1 MPRRVREVSLNNRT
15 ARMGLKARTKPFFR
29 LVREGLHLGYY
40 RSAAGRSGTWSARR
54 YVGDQRY
61 ETAALGHADDFAHSP
76 ADGVGILTFDQAT
89 KAAAKWADSQ
99 AKAERASMAA
109 EAAPTVR
116 RALETYITNRRAR
129 DAKAGADTS
138 TRLAHHVLAAPL
150 ADVLLSS
157 LTEADLERWRAG
169 LRRGG
174 RASRPGTAPLSAA
187 TLARVLN
194 DLRAALR
201 AAAIKSKLP
210 ADVLTTIAAGC
221 TRPDD
226 ASRPRAKQVLLDA
239 DVRKLV
245 EAASAQDED
254 FGLLVLV
261 MAATGARMDQLARAT
276 VSDFQAEQRRL
287 MVPVSR
293 KGRGTKAQSHVAVP
307 LPDDV
312 VARLRPLANGRAGHE
327 TLLTRWHHRQEPGDK
342 PAGRLPRW
350 VREDRRPW
358 RTPSEMARA
367 WRATVAAAG
376 LPEDLVPYCLRHS
389 SIVRGLRAGLP
400 VRLVGAVHDTSV
412 AMIERHY
419 GAFIVDATED
429 LLRRAVVEMMPPA
442 AVQVASIASE
452 RAKRRAGPEA
462 TAS

>member
-1 MPRRVREVSLNNRT
+1 MPRKVREVSLNNRT
-15 ARMGLKARTKPFFR
+15 ARMGLKARAKPYFR

-61 ETAALGHADDFAHSP
+61 ETAALGQADDFAHSP
-76 ADGVGILTFDQAT
+76 ADGASILTFDQAS
-89 KAAAKWADSQ
+89 KAAAKWADAQ
-99 AKAERASMAA
+99 ANAERAALTA

-116 RALETYITNRRAR
+116 KAVETYIASRRTR
-129 DAKAGADTS
+129 DAKAGADTA
-138 TRLAHHVLAAPL
+138 TRLTHHVLSAPL
-150 ADVLLSS
+150 ADVLLTN
-157 LTEADLERWRAG
+157 LTEADLEQWRTR
-169 LRRGG
+169 LQRGG
-174 RASRPGTAPLSAA
+174 RASKPGTAPLSAA

-201 AAAIKSKLP
+201 AAAAKSKLP
-210 ADVLTTIAAGC
+210 ADVLTTITAGC
-221 TRPDD
+221 SRPEG
-226 ASRPRAKQVLLDA
+226 ASRPRAKQVLPDA
-239 DVRKLV
+239 DVRKIV
-245 EAASAQDED
+245 EAAAAQDDD

-261 MAATGARMDQLARAT
+261 MAATGARMDQVARAT
-276 VSDFQAEQRRL
+276 VADFQADQRRL

-293 KGRGTKAQSHVAVP
+293 KGRGSKAQSHVAVP

-312 VARLRPLANGRAGHE
+312 VARLRPLATGRPGHE
-327 TLLTRWHHRQEPGDK
+327 ALLLRWHHRQEPGDK

-376 LPEDLVPYCLRHS
+376 LPDDLVPYCLRHS

-412 AMIERHY
+412 AMIESHY

-429 LLRRAVVEMMPPA
+429 LLRRAVVAMMPA
-442 AVQVASIASE
+442 AAAQVARIATE
-452 RAKRRAGPEA
+452 RAPTDSRPNAAAG
-462 TAS
+462 